1 MTARKQ
7 ASVSWPQAL
16 AWRLDR
22 HHLVSIDGKKPEDV
36 VRRLCGV
43 QAQVASSAD
52 LAIRLRQ
59 SKASTGAVAKALGDG
74 RLIKTWSVRATLHLL
89 TPQEGGR
96 YLSLMAS
103 TEWWHRPIWVRS
115 FKVTPE
121 QMDELRG
128 IVRKLLGKNALTREE
143 LITEI
148 TQQRGFEHL
157 GPAMRSGWGTIF
169 KPLAWQGDICFGPSQ
184 GNRVTFMTPETASP
198 HWAGVPSAEEAWP
211 LAVLDYLGAYG
222 PATIDHFSAWLFRGT
237 ISKRTLRTWFS
248 ELESA
253 GKTVAV
259 DVEGQPMYARAEDV
273 DDLAS
278 TKESNQLRLLGGF
291 DQWVLGPG
299 TDDGRVVPAKRRSAV
314 SKTAGWIAPVV
325 IVGGVVNGTWEM
337 KGEEVMVSWFKEAG
351 KPPARQIAAEVKRL
365 GEILDRKLTPRTE
378 ISNG

>member
-1 MTARKQ
+1 VTEATKIT
-7 ASVSWPQAL
+7 WPQAL

-22 HHLVSIDGKKPEDV
+22 HHLASIDGNKPEDV

-52 LAIRLRQ
+52 LAIRVRQ
-59 SKASTGAVAKALGDG
+59 SKSAPGGVAKAIADG

-103 TEWWHRPIWVRS
+103 TKWWHRPIWVRY
-115 FKVTPE
+115 FKVTPD

-128 IVRKLLGKNALTREE
+128 LVRKLLAKKPLTREE
-143 LITEI
+143 LITDI
-148 TQQRGFEHL
+148 TQAPGFEHL

-184 GNRVTFMTPETASP
+184 GTRITFTTPEAASS
-198 HWAGVPSAEEAWP
+198 HWAGVPDPDDAWP

-237 ISKRTLRTWFS
+237 ISKKTLRTWFS
-248 ELESA
+248 ELETE
-253 GKTVAV
+253 GKIKAV
-259 DVEGQPMYARAEDV
+259 DVEGQPMYARSDDV
-273 DDLAS
+273 DDLAAARP
-278 TKESNQLRLLGGF
+278 SNQLRLLGGF

-325 IVGGVVNGTWEM
+325 VVGGVVSGTWEM
-337 KGEEVMVSWFKEAG
+337 NKDEAVVSWFKEAG
-351 KPPARQIAAEVKRL
+351 KPPARAIEGEVKRL
-365 GEILDRKLTPRTE
+365 SGLFDRKLASRVE
-378 ISNG
+378 VSNG